1 MDAFFP
7 LSVLRDEH
15 RQLSAVIRSLEYLTR
30 DAVYRGV
37 KLDGHLIEVILDYI
51 EAFPNRFHHPK
62 ENEYLFKALRRR
74 NAAAGEVLDDLEAEH
89 ARSGEL
95 VRELRDLLS
104 QCRAGGPAVEAFA
117 TATAKY
123 ADFYW
128 THMRKEEDIVMP
140 LAERAISSA
149 DWQAL
154 EDALRASDDL
164 LLGRQ
169 EFRRLFRFIVKIAPP
184 AVVRLLAS
192 VNA

>member
-15 RQLSAVIRSLEYLTR
+15 RQLAAVIRSLEYLTR
-30 DAVYRGV
+30 DAVYQGA
-37 KLDGHLIEVILDYI
+37 KLDVDLIAVILNYI

-62 ENEYLFKALRRR
+62 EDEYLFKALRRSS
-74 NAAAGEVLDDLEAEH
+74 AAAGEVLDDLEAEH
-89 ARSGEL
+89 ARDGEL
-95 VRELRDLLS
+95 IRELRDLLS

-128 THMRKEEDIVMP
+128 AHMRKEEDIVMP
-140 LAERAISSA
+140 LAERTVGSA

-164 LLGRQ
+164 TLARE
-169 EFRRLFRFIVKIAPP
+169 EFRGLFRMIVKVAPP

-192 VNA
+192 VSA